1 MIVPLSLLTSGP
13 LLDTVHTKPRRAN
26 RASEFHYC
34 VYLRSN
40 NSMNEIVANDRLG
53 AFCRDT
59 HVEIEGASHG
69 PLHGLKFAVK
79 DIYDVAGHR
88 TGFGNPDWL
97 RTHEPAAHT
106 SSVVQRLLDAGADL
120 VGKTHTDELTWS
132 LTGENAHYG
141 APVNVNAPGRV
152 TGGSSSGSAS
162 VVATNVVDF
171 SIGSDTGG
179 SVRLPAS
186 FCGILGMRPTHG
198 RIPLDGVRPL
208 APSLDTCG
216 WFARDGGVF
225 ERVGRTLLLD
235 ETLSPLPDRLLIA
248 QDAFEIAGKAVAD
261 ALRSAID
268 KVAGVVGTPEVVT
281 VGDEPL
287 TRWMDYFRFLQA
299 AEAWECHGEWIAREK
314 PAIGPGVKE
323 RFAWAAT
330 VGPGDITHASMR
342 REEITRRLADMLGE
356 RTMLAVPSAPGI
368 ALLRNSP
375 PKVLDDLRARALPIL
390 CIAGL
395 ARLPQVSLP
404 LAQLDGCPL
413 GLSLIAARGNDTLL
427 LTLAGRLMA

>member
-1 MIVPLSLLTSGP
+1 V
-13 LLDTVHTKPRRAN
+13 
-26 RASEFHYC
+26 
-34 VYLRSN
+34 
-40 NSMNEIVANDRLG
+40 NEIVANDGFG

-69 PLHGLKFAVK
+69 PLAGLTFAVK

-88 TGFGNPDWL
+88 TGFGSPDWL
-97 RTHEPAAHT
+97 RTHGPARRTAP
-106 SSVVQRLLDAGADL
+106 VVQRLLDAGAHL
-120 VGKTHTDELTWS
+120 VGKTHTEELTWS

-141 APVNVNAPGRV
+141 APVNVNAPGRI

-162 VVATNVVDF
+162 VVAAGVVDF
-171 SIGSDTGG
+171 AIGSDTGG

-198 RIPLDGVRPL
+198 RIPLDGVCPL
-208 APSLDTCG
+208 APSFDTCG
-216 WFARDGGVF
+216 WFARDAGVF
-225 ERVGRTLLLD
+225 ERMGRTLLCD
-235 ETLSPLPDRLLIA
+235 GAPAPRPARLLIA
-248 QDAFEIAGKAVAD
+248 QDAFEIAGEAVAQ
-261 ALRSAID
+261 ALQAALD
-268 KVAGVVGTPEVVT
+268 KVAALVGITEFVT

-287 TRWMDYFRFLQA
+287 TRWMDYFRFLQG
-299 AEAWECHGEWIAREK
+299 AEAWACHGEWITREK
-314 PAIGPGVKE
+314 PALGPGVKE

-330 VGPGDITHASMR
+330 VRPEDTTRASMR
-342 REEITRRLADMLGE
+342 REEIARRMAEMLGG
-356 RTMLAVPSAPGI
+356 RAVLALPSAPGI

-375 PKVLDDLRARALPIL
+375 AKVLDDLRARALPIL

-404 LAQLDGCPL
+404 LGRLDGCPL

-427 LTLAGRLMA
+427 LELAGRLMG